1 MMEIVKMR
9 DRINK
14 VLKRYKRLFIK
25 IIWEVILKE
34 KIF

>member
-1 MMEIVKMR
+1 MEIVKMR